1 MITSFLLVV
10 ALSLDS
16 FLASLAYGA
25 QKIRIPL
32 RSTLLIALI
41 GTSFLG
47 VSIYTAGL
55 FQKVLH
61 PQYAAVFSFAIFFLM
76 GVSALFQGTIKS
88 FLKDRKSRKVP
99 FQYSGISF
107 VLDVY
112 LDETRAG
119 ADHSKEL
126 SLHEALYLAVALSI
140 DSIVS
145 GFAYGVQVHDRLLV
159 LCISFTVGFLAVF
172 FGSYIGRHVASLAD
186 WNLSWVSGILFLLLA
201 FMRIL

>member
-76 GVSALFQGTIKS
+76 GSVHSFKERLNLF
-88 FLKDRKSRKVP
+88 
-99 FQYSGISF
+99 
-107 VLDVY
+107 
-112 LDETRAG
+112 
-119 ADHSKEL
+119 
-126 SLHEALYLAVALSI
+126 
-140 DSIVS
+140 
-145 GFAYGVQVHDRLLV
+145 
-159 LCISFTVGFLAVF
+159 
-172 FGSYIGRHVASLAD
+172 
-186 WNLSWVSGILFLLLA
+186 
-201 FMRIL
+201 

>member
-55 FQKVLH
+55 FKRYYILSMLL
-61 PQYAAVFSFAIFFLM
+61 FS
-76 GVSALFQGTIKS
+76 
-88 FLKDRKSRKVP
+88 
-99 FQYSGISF
+99 
-107 VLDVY
+107 
-112 LDETRAG
+112 
-119 ADHSKEL
+119 
-126 SLHEALYLAVALSI
+126 
-140 DSIVS
+140 
-145 GFAYGVQVHDRLLV
+145 RLL
-159 LCISFTVGFLAVF
+159 SF
-172 FGSYIGRHVASLAD
+172 S
-186 WNLSWVSGILFLLLA
+186 
-201 FMRIL
+201 